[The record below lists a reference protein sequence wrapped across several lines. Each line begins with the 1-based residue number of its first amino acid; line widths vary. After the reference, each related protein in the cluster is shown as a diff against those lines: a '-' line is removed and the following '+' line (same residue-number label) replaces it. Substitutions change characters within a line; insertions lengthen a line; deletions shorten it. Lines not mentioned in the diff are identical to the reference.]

1 MKLSARAKR
10 MDRRHRKQIV
20 ATISLTA
27 LIDIFANLLF
37 FLLIN
42 VSMDYHITPGKSL
55 VLPES
60 STDIDPKEM
69 LTLMVNDT
77 DIIVNGRKIVD
88 VASAMTQAEDSIAL
102 LQDELKYLANKNPIA
117 PNEKNEIEREITVLG
132 DKEIPYQLLKKIM
145 ATCAANQ
152 YTRISLAVL
161 KTGEK

>member
-42 VSMDYHITPGKSL
+42 VSMDYHLTPGKGL

-60 STDIDPKEM
+60 STDLNPKEM
-69 LTLMVNDT
+69 LTLMVNGN
-77 DIIVNGRKIVD
+77 DIIVNGRKIADVGVALARVD
-88 VASAMTQAEDSIAL
+88 DTIP
-102 LQDELKYLANKNPIA
+102 ELKTELDYLASKNPVM
-117 PNEKNEIEREITVLG
+117 PDDKGQIEREVTVLG
-132 DKEIPYQLLKKIM
+132 DKQIPYQLLKRIM
-145 ATCAANQ
+145 ATCSANQ
-152 YTRISLAVL
+152 YTKISLAVL
-161 KTGEK
+161 RTGDK